1 MSCRWPTCLSIHKS
15 QGSEFP
21 CVVIPIHTQ
30 HYMMLQRN
38 LLYTAVTRGKRLVIL
53 VGTKKALAMAVKRQD
68 TRRRVHGVEEEVGGN
83 VILHGTACRENLS
96 SGMRK
101 KPGVADRRS
110 IRHREPT
117 VVGTGK
123 GKVI

>member
-1 MSCRWPTCLSIHKS
+1 MRGDPHSHAALHDAATQSPLHRRHQREEAGDTGRDEEGVGDGGEAAGYPS
-15 QGSEFP
+15 Q
-21 CVVIPIHTQ
+21 
-30 HYMMLQRN
+30 M
-38 LLYTAVTRGKRLVIL
+38 
-53 VGTKKALAMAVKRQD
+53 
-68 TRRRVHGVEEEVGGN
+68 HGVEEEVGGN